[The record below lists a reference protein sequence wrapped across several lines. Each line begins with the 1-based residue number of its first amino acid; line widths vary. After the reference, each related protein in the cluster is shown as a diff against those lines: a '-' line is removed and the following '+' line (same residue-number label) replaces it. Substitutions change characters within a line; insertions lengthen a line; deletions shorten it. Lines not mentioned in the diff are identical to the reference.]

1 MFSFPPQVLGV
12 AKVLALETGP
22 RLTPADVS
30 NRESLLLTKHTSAE
44 GTNSKFRFTHQLPV
58 APYEG
63 ENRFR

>member
-30 NRESLLLTKHTSAE
+30 NREPFAHKMHVGRGYKLKVQIHAPTSG
-44 GTNSKFRFTHQLPV
+44 GTL
-58 APYEG
+58 
-63 ENRFR
+63 